1 MMNNSDR
8 VERATELFQQG
19 YNCSQAVFCA
29 YSDIFGFDFETS
41 LKISSGFGGGF
52 GRMREVCGAFCAV
65 TLLAGLKEEN
75 ADPNDKAKI
84 YENIRNL
91 ADEFRKKTG
100 SLICKDLLNVNSAPE
115 SHIPEKRTEQY
126 YSKRP
131 CPFIVKNAAEIVET
145 FIFR

>member
-1 MMNNSDR
+1 
-8 VERATELFQQG
+8 
-19 YNCSQAVFCA
+19 
-29 YSDIFGFDFETS
+29 
-41 LKISSGFGGGF
+41 
-52 GRMREVCGAFCAV
+52 MREVCGAFCAV

-100 SLICKDLLNVNSAPE
+100 SLICKDLLNVKTTPE
-115 SHIPEKRTEQY
+115 SHIPEKRTDEY

-131 CPFIVKNAAEIVET
+131 CPFIVKSAAEIVET
-145 FIFR
+145 FIFV